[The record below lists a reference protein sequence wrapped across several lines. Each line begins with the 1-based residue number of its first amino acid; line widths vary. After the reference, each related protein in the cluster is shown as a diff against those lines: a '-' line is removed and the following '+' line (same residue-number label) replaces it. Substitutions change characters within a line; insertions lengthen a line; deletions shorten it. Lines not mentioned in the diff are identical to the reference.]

1 MAINKIYTT
10 AEEQSFK
17 FLTNQSSI
25 LRTSN
30 TNNIT
35 THGINVIVSRPNKGD
50 VMCVTRYKNG
60 DTLLN
65 AEEQK
70 VVWIDGLSIVPEQLS
85 TEFEPV
91 GICVAINGN
100 KAIVKYRKGKNH
112 KWASANSSLLTD
124 TINTLFD
131 SVSHTLTVTLNGT
144 EYEFTFTANS
154 YEDFNAKLNN
164 FFKEKK

>member
-70 VVWIDGLSIVPEQLS
+70 VVWIDGLSIE
-85 TEFEPV
+85 
-91 GICVAINGN
+91 
-100 KAIVKYRKGKNH
+100 
-112 KWASANSSLLTD
+112 
-124 TINTLFD
+124 
-131 SVSHTLTVTLNGT
+131 LNQ
-144 EYEFTFTANS
+144 YKS
-154 YEDFNAKLNN
+154 YTKMY
-164 FFKEKK
+164 